1 MPEVFE
7 KEESDYAEINPEL
20 QASEIDGPV
29 EIVGEDE
36 EFEVASCQNYQV
48 DDDGQGPETVDVDA
62 DGKWNESQVTLDAAQ
77 KNQGKKLRKVLKT

>member
-7 KEESDYAEINPEL
+7 KEESEYAEINPEL

-29 EIVGEDE
+29 EIVGKDEE

-48 DDDGQGPETVDVDA
+48 DNDDQGPETVNADV
-62 DGKWNESQVTLDAAQ
+62 DGKWEES
-77 KNQGKKLRKVLKT
+77 